1 MRIRPF
7 TSQIG
12 GELRIGRG
20 DEEGR
25 AIYRAISCANG
36 SKRLAAFGIIGKN
49 VSSTAPDA

>member
-20 DEEGR
+20 DEGKAR
-25 AIYRAISCANG
+25 DLPCANG